1 MEGATEILQSKH
13 LLRTELVVREEQLR
27 SAAPPGCQIQQNCRG
42 LWENGAEATNLKEVL
57 KPAPGALGAEKEK
70 SAAFGFQAA
79 GDPSKEEIT

>member
-70 SAAFGFQAA
+70 SAALVFRLL
-79 GDPSKEEIT
+79 EIPQRKK